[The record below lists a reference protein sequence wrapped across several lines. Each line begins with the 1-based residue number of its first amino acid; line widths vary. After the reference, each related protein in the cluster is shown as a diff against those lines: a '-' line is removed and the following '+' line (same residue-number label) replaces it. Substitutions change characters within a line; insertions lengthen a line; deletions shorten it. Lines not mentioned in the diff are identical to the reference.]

1 MEGKKMK
8 NYDKIIIYLIM
19 VATFSLFLEMK
30 IYIPL
35 FLLIT
40 LMCLPYFKQVNRWQI
55 YLLFF
60 LLYGGL
66 LNVFYFNNFE
76 INLYIKFIVNLA
88 FLLVV
93 PNFIEKV
100 KIDSEFNK
108 RFKLCLELII
118 ILSFIQIIYVYMSQN
133 LSLSYFLNI
142 QNSID
147 AYAISRGADPI
158 FGHSNK
164 NIWASKLFLVQLL
177 YFNFILND
185 KIKIREFLMLSI
197 FVINVMLLLSR
208 TAQMAMIIPFI
219 YLFYKK
225 IYIKNNYIKFFVICL
240 IPMLLF
246 GFIEVVTDVILRIG
260 DPSTDGGASR
270 ISLWKAFFEHFNETH
285 YMIGNGIYSSYGF
298 LMQYVPHYLVNTNMH
313 NFIINIAMETGIIGV
328 CIYILFLLGLFRK
341 LILGL
346 RGYKGEFCIVFILP
360 LVLIMSLQ
368 YLGYDNDIV
377 VYLVLLFLIKKR
389 YVEDFD
395 IKHKL

>member
-1 MEGKKMK
+1 MK
-8 NYDKIIIYLIM
+8 NYDKIILYLIM

-100 KIDSEFNK
+100 KIDSEFNN

-197 FVINVMLLLSR
+197 FVINIMLLLSR
-208 TAQMAMIIPFI
+208 TAQMAMIIPYI

-285 YMIGNGIYSSYGF
+285 YMIGNGIYSSYNF

-313 NFIINIAMETGIIGV
+313 NFIINITMETGIIGV
-328 CIYILFLLGLFRK
+328 CVYILFLLGLFRK
-341 LILGL
+341 LMLGL
-346 RGYKGEFCIVFILP
+346 RGYKSEFCIVFILP

-389 YVEDFD
+389 YVQDFD
-395 IKHKL
+395 IEHKL

>member
-1 MEGKKMK
+1 MK
-8 NYDKIIIYLIM
+8 NYDKIVIYLIM
-19 VATFSLFLEMK
+19 VAIFSLFVEMK

-66 LNVFYFNNFE
+66 LNIFYFNNFE
-76 INLYIKFIVNLA
+76 INLYIKFIVNLS

-100 KIDSEFNK
+100 KIDSEFNN

-185 KIKIREFLMLSI
+185 KIKTREFLILSI
-197 FVINVMLLLSR
+197 FVINIMLLLSR

-225 IYIKNNYIKFFVICL
+225 IYKKNNYIKFFVICL
-240 IPMLLF
+240 IPILLF

-285 YMIGNGIYSSYGF
+285 YMIGNGMYSSYNF

-341 LILGL
+341 LMLGL
-346 RGYKGEFCIVFILP
+346 RGYKSEFCIVFILP

-389 YVEDFD
+389 YVQGFD

>member
-1 MEGKKMK
+1 MK

>member
-1 MEGKKMK
+1 MK

-40 LMCLPYFKQVNRWQI
+40 LMCLPYFKQVNRWQM

-100 KIDSEFNK
+100 KIDSEFNN

-197 FVINVMLLLSR
+197 FVINIMLLLSR

-225 IYIKNNYIKFFVICL
+225 IYKKNNYIKFFVICL

-285 YMIGNGIYSSYGF
+285 YIIGNGMYSSYSF

-389 YVEDFD
+389 YVQDFD

>member
-100 KIDSEFNK
+100 KIDSKFNN

-147 AYAISRGADPI
+147 AYAISRGTDPI

-197 FVINVMLLLSR
+197 FVINIMLLLSR

-225 IYIKNNYIKFFVICL
+225 IYKKNNYIKFFVICL

-270 ISLWKAFFEHFNETH
+270 ISLWKAFFDHFNETH
-285 YMIGNGIYSSYGF
+285 YMIGNGIYSSYSF

-341 LILGL
+341 LMLGL

-389 YVEDFD
+389 YVQDFD

>member
-76 INLYIKFIVNLA
+76 INLYIKFIVNLG

-177 YFNFILND
+177 YFKFILND
-185 KIKIREFLMLSI
+185 KIKIREFLILSI
-197 FVINVMLLLSR
+197 FVINIMLLLSR

-346 RGYKGEFCIVFILP
+346 KGYKGEFCIVFILP

-389 YVEDFD
+389 YVQDFD

>member
-1 MEGKKMK
+1 MK

-93 PNFIEKV
+93 PNFIEKI
-100 KIDSEFNK
+100 KIDSEFNS

-197 FVINVMLLLSR
+197 FVINIMLLLSR
-208 TAQMAMIIPFI
+208 TAQMAMILPFI

-225 IYIKNNYIKFFVICL
+225 IYIKNNYIKFFVICV

-246 GFIEVVTDVILRIG
+246 GFVEVVTDVILRIG

-285 YMIGNGIYSSYGF
+285 YMIGNGIYSSYSF

-341 LILGL
+341 LMLGL
-346 RGYKGEFCIVFILP
+346 RGYKGEFFIVFILP

-389 YVEDFD
+389 YVQDFD

>member
-1 MEGKKMK
+1 MK

-76 INLYIKFIVNLA
+76 INLYIKFIVNLG

-177 YFNFILND
+177 YFKFILND
-185 KIKIREFLMLSI
+185 KIKIREFLILSI
-197 FVINVMLLLSR
+197 FVINIMLLLSR

-389 YVEDFD
+389 YVQDFD

>member
-1 MEGKKMK
+1 MK
-8 NYDKIIIYLIM
+8 NYDKIIIYLII
-19 VATFSLFLEMK
+19 VAIFSLFLEMK

-40 LMCLPYFKQVNRWQI
+40 LMCLPYFKQVNRWQV

-66 LNVFYFNNFE
+66 LNIFYFNNFE

-185 KIKIREFLMLSI
+185 KIKTREFLMLSI
-197 FVINVMLLLSR
+197 FVINIMLLLSR

-225 IYIKNNYIKFFVICL
+225 IYKKNNYIKFFVICL
-240 IPMLLF
+240 IPILLF

-285 YMIGNGIYSSYGF
+285 YMIGNGIYSSYNF

-328 CIYILFLLGLFRK
+328 CIYILFFLGLFRK
-341 LILGL
+341 LLLGL
-346 RGYKGEFCIVFILP
+346 RGYKNEFCIVFILP

-389 YVEDFD
+389 YVQDFD

>member
-1 MEGKKMK
+1 MK

-19 VATFSLFLEMK
+19 IAIFSLFLETK

-66 LNVFYFNNFE
+66 LNIFYFNNFE
-76 INLYIKFIVNLA
+76 INLYIKFIVNLS

-100 KIDSEFNK
+100 KIDSKFNNQ
-108 RFKLCLELII
+108 FKLCLELII
-118 ILSFIQIIYVYMSQN
+118 ILSFIQIMYVYISQN
-133 LSLSYFLNI
+133 ISLSYFLNI
-142 QNSID
+142 ENSID

-185 KIKIREFLMLSI
+185 KIKTREFLILSI
-197 FVINVMLLLSR
+197 FVINIMLLLSR

-219 YLFYKK
+219 YIFYKK
-225 IYIKNNYIKFFVICL
+225 IYKKNNYIKFFVLCL
-240 IPMLLF
+240 IPILLF

-270 ISLWKAFFEHFNETH
+270 LFLWKAFFEHFNETH
-285 YMIGNGIYSSYGF
+285 YIVGNGMYSSYNF

-328 CIYILFLLGLFRK
+328 CIYISFLFGLFRK
-341 LILGL
+341 LMSGL
-346 RGYKGEFCIVFILP
+346 RGYKVEFCIVFILP

-377 VYLVLLFLIKKR
+377 VYLVLLFLVKKSW
-389 YVEDFD
+389 VQDFD
-395 IKHKL
+395 VKHKL

>member
-1 MEGKKMK
+1 MK

-40 LMCLPYFKQVNRWQI
+40 LMCLPYFKQVSRWQI

-100 KIDSEFNK
+100 KIDSEFNN

-197 FVINVMLLLSR
+197 FVINIMLLLSR

-225 IYIKNNYIKFFVICL
+225 IYKKNNYIKFFVICL

-246 GFIEVVTDVILRIG
+246 VFIEVVTDVILRIG

-270 ISLWKAFFEHFNETH
+270 ISLWKAFFDHFNETH
-285 YMIGNGIYSSYGF
+285 YMIGNGIYSSYSF

-341 LILGL
+341 LMLGL

-377 VYLVLLFLIKKR
+377 VYLVLLFLIKKL
-389 YVEDFD
+389 YVQDFD